1 MYVKPE
7 NDIYPNRKITN
18 MAQLLTWKSGANGA
32 IPDTHLSGR
41 FRAKCSE
48 SNSRARDNVV
58 SATNGQ
64 KIKLGCIWPEP
75 STNRLEI
82 NVRGHQIYWH
92 DILTTI

>member
-32 IPDTHLSGR
+32 IPDTHLSSR
-41 FRAKCSE
+41 FRAKWSE

-58 SATNGQ
+58 SATHGQ
-64 KIKLGCIWPEP
+64 KIKLGCI
-75 STNRLEI
+75 
-82 NVRGHQIYWH
+82 
-92 DILTTI
+92 

>member
-18 MAQLLTWKSGANGA
+18 TAQLLTWKSSANGA

-41 FRAKCSE
+41 FRAECLE
-48 SNSRARDNVV
+48 SKSSARDKVV

-64 KIKLGCIWPEP
+64 KIKQC
-75 STNRLEI
+75 SR
-82 NVRGHQIYWH
+82 
-92 DILTTI
+92 

>member
-64 KIKLGCIWPEP
+64 KIKLGRI
-75 STNRLEI
+75 
-82 NVRGHQIYWH
+82 
-92 DILTTI
+92 